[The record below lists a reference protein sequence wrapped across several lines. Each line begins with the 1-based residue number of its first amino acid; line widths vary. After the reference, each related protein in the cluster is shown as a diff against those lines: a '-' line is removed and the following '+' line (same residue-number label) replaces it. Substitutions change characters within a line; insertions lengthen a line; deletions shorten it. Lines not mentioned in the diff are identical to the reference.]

1 MAGLIGVGVGKGQ
14 QSYVYHGVRS
24 LDFRLKTKNLF
35 WRQSQVAQDG
45 LIYCVAEDGFDFFYH
60 FISQVLG
67 LRVCSTM
74 PSFRKSTLGYNWE
87 DGCGIEQTE
96 LKASDSLR

>member
-45 LIYCVAEDGFDFFYH
+45 LIYCVAEDGFDFFI
-60 FISQVLG
+60 IS
-67 LRVCSTM
+67 
-74 PSFRKSTLGYNWE
+74 
-87 DGCGIEQTE
+87 
-96 LKASDSLR
+96 SLRCWDYGCAPPCPALERVLLGIIGRMDVA